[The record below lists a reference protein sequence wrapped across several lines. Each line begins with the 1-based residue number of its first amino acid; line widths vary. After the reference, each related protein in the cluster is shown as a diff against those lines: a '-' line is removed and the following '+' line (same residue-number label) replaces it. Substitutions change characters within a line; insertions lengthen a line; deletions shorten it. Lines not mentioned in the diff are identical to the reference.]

1 MTLPLPI
8 HHFQER
14 ILLAQ
19 QVLNGNVT
27 RPLINK
33 RSLLLL
39 SRPVQQLNNALI
51 MDFFGVYWIV
61 TTLGSLGFF
70 ADLDEAVRF
79 IVSERTQPNDQRIHL
94 DS

>member
-1 MTLPLPI
+1 MTLALPI

-39 SRPVQQLNNALI
+39 SRPVQQLDNALI

-61 TTLGSLGFF
+61 TSLGAQGFF
-70 ADLDEAVRF
+70 ADLDEVVQF
-79 IVSERTQPNDQRIHL
+79 IGAGNTQPNECSMLQDL
-94 DS
+94 

>member
-8 HHFQER
+8 HHFRER

-61 TTLGSLGFF
+61 TTPGPLGFF
-70 ADLDEAVRF
+70 ADLDEAVQF
-79 IVSERTQPNDQRIHL
+79 IGAGSTQPNECSMLQD
-94 DS
+94 